1 MAISNEGIEEESA
14 FIDGDARVIVPFVRV
29 SDLII
34 DGFELDESGLF
45 GRGRSTH
52 EAARASTRFSPRDLS
67 PKDDVESDS
76 SLAHLSNEYDAT
88 RVNPSLVL
96 GLQANQVAFEQ
107 VKESLQPDLA
117 NQLVFEVPA
126 LAGASLSVGYVVWM
140 LRGGVLITSLLA
152 QMPAWRIV
160 DPLVVLESLDK
171 SDEDD
176 ESIGSLVEQGQSEH
190 ECAV

>member
-1 MAISNEGIEEESA
+1 MVSPIPSTTSLEDVGQLSFHRARPQT
-14 FIDGDARVIVPFVRV
+14 DANNPF
-29 SDLII
+29 D
-34 DGFELDESGLF
+34 
-45 GRGRSTH
+45 RGRSAH
-52 EAARASTRFSPRDLS
+52 EVIRAGTRSQSRDLS
-67 PKDDVESDS
+67 PMDHADSDS
-76 SLAHLSNEYDAT
+76 FLSRLSNADVAT
-88 RVNPSLVL
+88 RVSPSLIL

-107 VKESLQPDLA
+107 VKESLQPALA